1 MDFLNF
7 LVQLDPKLQEL
18 IALGV
23 TFVFSWLVLQIANV
37 LPWLAEYLGQYKVGI
52 VTWFTGLI
60 VQLVQAQLD
69 KIPQTWDNVVL
80 LVMQL
85 LGEVIII
92 LTAFAFYRRSKIKGY
107 RAL

>member
-1 MDFLNF
+1 MLDF

-23 TFVFSWLVLQIANV
+23 TFVISWLFLQLANK

-52 VTWFTGLI
+52 VTWLTGLI

-69 KIPQTWDNVVL
+69 KVPATWDGVL
-80 LVMQL
+80 VLVMQL
-85 LGEVIII
+85 IAEVVAI
-92 LTAFAFYRRSKIKGY
+92 LITFAFYRRSKIKGY
-107 RAL
+107 QAL